1 MDNDDR
7 PKIDDNL
14 EIVIYSKDEQ
24 HKHRTY
30 YYSVKELKGYIT
42 EEILFQL
49 KCSTD
54 FNKTILE
61 INENLLASLKSNIDI
76 INKIKEILGDK

>member
-30 YYSVKELKGYIT
+30 YYNAKELKGYIT

-49 KCSTD
+49 KCAAD

-76 INKIKEILGDK
+76 VNKIKEILGDK